1 MDRLAAYD
9 MVKARQASVAV
20 RADRAARYADGV
32 TAWRRARTRGMRV
45 ALAILVARPVRPSCC
60 AA

>member
-1 MDRLAAYD
+1 MDRLGAYD

-20 RADRAARYADGV
+20 RADRAAKYADGV
-32 TAWRRARTRGMRV
+32 TAWRRARTRGIRV
-45 ALAILVARPVRPSCC
+45 AFAILAARPVRPFCC